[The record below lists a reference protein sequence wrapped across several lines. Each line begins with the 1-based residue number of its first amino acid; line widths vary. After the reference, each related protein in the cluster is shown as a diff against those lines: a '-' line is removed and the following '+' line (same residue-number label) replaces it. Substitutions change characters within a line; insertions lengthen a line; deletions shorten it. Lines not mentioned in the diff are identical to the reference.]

1 MSKLTKIISFL
12 IGILVLI
19 FLGAVININAHRV
32 ILPDY
37 MSWLQYKIELPSYL
51 TMFNGDFL
59 SQYLFWM
66 SLVLFFA
73 VIIVILVVLFYP
85 RTKTEI
91 DLKEKQ
97 GTLLLNKS
105 AIEGFVRSL
114 INNKEIMETPNVSV
128 KLYKR
133 KFKVVVSGTLESRVN
148 VIPEVSQIKADI
160 EKGLKEF
167 FGLNQSVKFEIS
179 VKKIRPP
186 KKEPVAPRVI

>member
-1 MSKLTKIISFL
+1 MSKLAKIISFL
-12 IGILVLI
+12 IGIVVLT
-19 FLGAVININAHRV
+19 FLGAIILINAHSV
-32 ILPDY
+32 VLPNY
-37 MSWLQYKIELPSYL
+37 MNWLQFQIELPSYL
-51 TMFNGDFL
+51 SIFKGGFI
-59 SQYLFWM
+59 SHYLFWV
-66 SLVLFFA
+66 SLVLFV
-73 VIIVILVVLFYP
+73 VIVIAILVVLFYP
-85 RTKTEI
+85 RTKAEI

-97 GTLLLNKS
+97 GTLLLSKS

-133 KFKVVVSGTLESRVN
+133 KFKVIVSGTLESRVN

-179 VKKIRPP
+179 VKKIKAPD
-186 KKEPVAPRVI
+186 KEPVAPRVI